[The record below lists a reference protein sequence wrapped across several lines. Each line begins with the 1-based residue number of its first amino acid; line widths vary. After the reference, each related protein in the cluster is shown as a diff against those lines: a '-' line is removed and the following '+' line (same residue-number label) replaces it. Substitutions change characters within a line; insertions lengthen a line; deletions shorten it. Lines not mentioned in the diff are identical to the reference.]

1 MKQKCDLARLASNW
15 KAHHVLRIEANLSGS
30 SPKLSEYEMT
40 MMEEVSDVETEP
52 FPMMVRD
59 GITSGQT
66 PILSRFIWAFGPGST
81 PGINNSGPML
91 VPVGPRTGTEEA
103 PRGQARSE
111 GGRGHRSRL
120 IGRTGT
126 EEAPL
131 LALFSDFFS
140 FIYFVFCIQLNGTIY
155 I

>member
-1 MKQKCDLARLASNW
+1 MA
-15 KAHHVLRIEANLSGS
+15 
-30 SPKLSEYEMT
+30 
-40 MMEEVSDVETEP
+40 
-52 FPMMVRD
+52 F
-59 GITSGQT
+59 TSGQT

-81 PGINNSGPML
+81 PGTNNSGPML

-126 EEAPL
+126 EEAP
-131 LALFSDFFS
+131 FSDFS
-140 FIYFVFCIQLNGTIY
+140 IYLFCVLYSIKRYHIY
-155 I
+155 IKQQ

>member
-1 MKQKCDLARLASNW
+1 
-15 KAHHVLRIEANLSGS
+15 
-30 SPKLSEYEMT
+30 MT
-40 MMEEVSDVETEP
+40 C
-52 FPMMVRD
+52 
-59 GITSGQT
+59 TSGQT
-66 PILSRFIWAFGPGST
+66 PILSRFIWVFSPGST
-81 PGINNSGPML
+81 TGTNNSGPML

-131 LALFSDFFS
+131 PSFLALFSDFFS
-140 FIYFVFCIQLNGTIY
+140 FIYFVFCIQLNGTI
-155 I
+155 